1 MPCTSSGTWAPPSPS
16 SSPVRPASFSLRRLR
31 RAAAPSSGGSRAG
44 GGGGGR
50 AGAAAL
56 REEAR
61 GLAFRRA
68 PHRLTPPRC
77 FARRLRCCVR
87 HCQVWRWRLLDG
99 CPQAGARHALHHPR
113 GHGWCH
119 WYLRPHCCCHR
130 DRYWC
135 VSTPPFGCPGVSAA
149 ELTLPLLQW
158 TATTA
163 PRRASRT
170 SAVVWL
176 SALAAW
182 PLELL
187 LASSVTPVSAPL
199 PSSRSSSSA

>member
-130 DRYWC
+130 DRYWG
-135 VSTPPFGCPGVSAA
+135 VSTPSFGCPGVSAA
-149 ELTLPLLQW
+149 ELRRCLRCSGRRLLPQEGL
-158 TATTA
+158 
-163 PRRASRT
+163 RALRL
-170 SAVVWL
+170 WYGCR
-176 SALAAW
+176 
-182 PLELL
+182 P
-187 LASSVTPVSAPL
+187 
-199 PSSRSSSSA
+199 